1 LQVLKRNG
9 KNGVKI
15 RLAKPAEQDL
25 EEVEAYIS
33 LDNPVAALRTVAR
46 VLEAIEY
53 LLQFPNMG
61 RVGRLAETRELIVS
75 GTPFIVIYQ
84 IRRPDIYVL
93 RILHAARKWSH

>member
-1 LQVLKRNG
+1 M
-9 KNGVKI
+9 KI

-33 LDNPVAALRTVAR
+33 LDNPTAALRTVGR

-61 RVGRLAETRELIVS
+61 RVGRLSDTRELIVS

-84 IRRPDIYVL
+84 VRRSDIYVL
-93 RILHAARKWSH
+93 RILHAARKWLH

>member
-1 LQVLKRNG
+1 
-9 KNGVKI
+9 VKI

-25 EEVEAYIS
+25 EEIEAYIS
-33 LDNPVAALRTVAR
+33 LDNPAAALRTVAR

-61 RVGRLAETRELIVS
+61 RVGRLVDTRELIVS

-84 IRRPDIYVL
+84 IRRPNIDVL
-93 RILHAARKWSH
+93 RILHASRKWSSPHFAAEDFA

>member
-1 LQVLKRNG
+1 M
-9 KNGVKI
+9 KI
-15 RLAKPAEQDL
+15 RLVKPAEQDL
-25 EEVEAYIS
+25 EEVYAYVNI
-33 LDNPVAALRTVAR
+33 DNSTAALRTVTR

-61 RVGRLAETRELIVS
+61 RAGRLANTRELIVS

-93 RILHAARKWSH
+93 RILHTARKWPR